1 MAELRA
7 ILQELTPEERLLDG
21 AGAKAEE
28 AELARAPSEQ
38 LRVTFTAIDSNQ
50 DGLITPEELMTHLLA
65 KVTLPSPPPLRGGLP
80 GAHSGPDPKDSQ
92 PRASL
97 LSTPG
102 GGAR

>member
-21 AGAKAEE
+21 AGAAAEE
-28 AELARAPSEQ
+28 AELARTPSEQ

-65 KVTLPSPPPLRGGLP
+65 KVTPPSPAPPP
-80 GAHSGPDPKDSQ
+80 
-92 PRASL
+92 
-97 LSTPG
+97 
-102 GGAR
+102 